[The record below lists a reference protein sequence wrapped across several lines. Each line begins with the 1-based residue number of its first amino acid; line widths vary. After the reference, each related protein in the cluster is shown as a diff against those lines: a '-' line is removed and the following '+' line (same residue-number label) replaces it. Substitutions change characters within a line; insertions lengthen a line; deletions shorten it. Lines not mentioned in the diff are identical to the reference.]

1 MKGFIQVSEI
11 VALMGNAANMPA
23 METLIT
29 EMAGNHKTRGITK
42 GQFNEFRASLVDY
55 LKANVAFSDATA
67 AAWTQGLDNTFNMIF
82 AHL

>member
-1 MKGFIQVSEI
+1 VSEI

-29 EMAGNHKTRGITK
+29 EMAGNHKARGIPK
-42 GQFNEFRASLVDY
+42 EQFNEFRASLVSY
-55 LKANVAFSDATA
+55 LQAHVTWTDSLG
-67 AAWTQGLDNTFNMIF
+67 AAWKQGLDNTFNMLF